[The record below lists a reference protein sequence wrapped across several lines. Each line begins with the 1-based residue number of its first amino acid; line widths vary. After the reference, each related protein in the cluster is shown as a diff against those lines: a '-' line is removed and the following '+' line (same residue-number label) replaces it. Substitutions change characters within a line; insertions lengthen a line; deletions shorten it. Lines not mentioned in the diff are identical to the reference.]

1 MYEQFESFLSLLVGF
16 IGFFI
21 IILMFFSYQ
30 SNVNVNIYIIVVL
43 AFVSLRFVTYGL
55 VHLDFFELHPNFNT
69 YFIPVSLTA
78 IPSFLLYARALFK
91 DHQRIKKKDLMHFI
105 FPLLNL
111 ILNFLQT
118 KFELFQN
125 NTLELLQIC
134 CVTFFFIFYLI
145 LIVLE
150 LKKNIYKIVK
160 PNRKRNADHQEVI
173 SRWIIFIIT
182 IAVISGLK
190 LVLSIVYEYRNGGEI
205 TGNSFFII
213 NIVLWGLKFGF
224 ILFNIEILYGFPK
237 LKSDTKIDINPELY
251 PSAIWI
257 LESQQNGI
265 SQPSIDKKNLAYIHH
280 LEQFVSS
287 QNPFRTQA
295 YKVKDLAKDLH
306 VPSSHIAYLFRY
318 YATMTFTE
326 FKNTMRIKDAIRL
339 IHQDFLADK
348 TLEALAK
355 QVGFTSYN
363 PFFVAFK
370 KETNKS
376 PAEYLLHLGGN
387 TDE

>member
-16 IGFFI
+16 IGIFI

-43 AFVSLRFVTYGL
+43 AFASLRFITYGL

-69 YFIPVSLTA
+69 YFIPVSLMA
-78 IPSFLLYARALFK
+78 IPSFLLYLRALFK
-91 DHQRIKKKDLMHFI
+91 DHQRIKKKDLIHFI

-125 NTLELLQIC
+125 NILEILQIC
-134 CVTFFFIFYLI
+134 CVVLFFMFYLL

-150 LKKNIYKIVK
+150 LKKIITKILK
-160 PNRKRNADHQEVI
+160 PSNKRNADHQLVI

-182 IAVISGLK
+182 IAVILGLK
-190 LVLSIVYEYRNGGEI
+190 LVLSIVYEYSNGVEI

-213 NIVLWGLKFGF
+213 NIVIWGLKFGF

-237 LKSDTKIDINPELY
+237 LKSDSKIDLNPASS

-257 LESQQNGI
+257 LEGQQNEI
-265 SQPSIDKKNLAYIHH
+265 LQPSIDKKNLAYIHH
-280 LEQFVSS
+280 LEQFVTD
-287 QNPFRTQA
+287 QKPFRMQT

-306 VPSSHIAYLFRY
+306 VPSSHIAYLFKY
-318 YATMTFTE
+318 YSKVNFTE
-326 FKNTMRIKDAIRL
+326 FKNTMRIQDAMRL
-339 IHQDFLADK
+339 INQDFLADK

-355 QVGFTSYN
+355 QVGFASYN

-370 KETNKS
+370 REMHLS
-376 PAEYLLHLGGN
+376 PAEYLLHLGA
-387 TDE
+387 